1 MAKEINNEEDMFR
14 EILKYFLT
22 TKETDIQKNLRK
34 KYCKNNESL
43 LEYFRRAWTIYSVLE
58 IIVDDKINIKYKDST
73 KLKISE
79 VNYLINLI
87 YDSIRRFQYEYK
99 TMHPILNSSNLKK
112 SRYLFKSDEDILN
125 DFKVKETET
134 EKKKKEAEIEAKNM
148 IKYKNQM
155 MISLNQLK
163 SSISDILNRIINSSL
178 EYSPN
183 INYENVPNPIYVE
196 NHPTNRYVFKDVL
209 YKILREDD
217 NDFFKVG
224 TIQYIT
230 DADILQ
236 IIEEY
241 NGRYGYIDAET
252 NSKNHILMTTL
263 DFLKALDIIKDS
275 KNPYE
280 VVPFIDKE
288 WKLDALTKVDTIEK
302 ILKNLDKVKELT
314 PKQKKYV
321 YKIFQFTF

>member
-1 MAKEINNEEDMFR
+1 LAKEITNEEDMFR

-22 TKETDIQKNLRK
+22 TQETDSEKNLRK
-34 KYCKNNESL
+34 KYCKENSTL
-43 LEYFRRAWTIYSVLE
+43 LEYFRRVWTIYSVLE
-58 IIVDDKINIKYKDST
+58 IIVNDKINIIYKNST
-73 KLKISE
+73 TLEISK
-79 VNYLINLI
+79 VNYIIDLI

-99 TMHPILNSSNLKK
+99 TMHPILDSSNLKK
-112 SRYLFKSDEDILN
+112 SRYTLKSDEDILN

-134 EKKKKEAEIEAKNM
+134 EEKKKEAMIDAKKMIE
-148 IKYKNQM
+148 YKNEM

-163 SSISDILNRIINSSL
+163 NSISDILNRIINSSL
-178 EYSPN
+178 EYTPN

-230 DADILQ
+230 VADILQ
-236 IIEEY
+236 IIEQY
-241 NGRYGYIDAET
+241 NGIKGYI
-252 NSKNHILMTTL
+252 NSDTYSRNHILMTTL

-280 VVPFIDKE
+280 VVPFKDRE

-302 ILKNLDKVKELT
+302 ILKNLDKVKTLT
-314 PKQKKYV
+314 KKQKKYV
-321 YKIFQFTF
+321 YEIFQFTF